1 VLEAAAW
8 GLLGGSS
15 LVIGAL
21 IGVYAR
27 LPHWVIGLVLGF
39 GAGALISAV
48 SFELADE
55 ALRVG
60 GADSFAAGLAVGA
73 LTFYVGDTW
82 IARRGAE
89 GRQRTPALREME
101 PGATTSSALLFGA
114 LLDGIPESAVIG
126 LTLLETGEVGIA
138 VLVAVFIA
146 NLPEAVGGASGM
158 TAMAGSSR
166 LTALTL
172 WALVAVAG
180 AVASGLGF
188 AVLDGASE
196 DLIGFIQAFAAGSLL
211 TMLADEMFPAAHAEA
226 DPAAHPATPPWSGR
240 AVGLLTVL
248 GFAVAF
254 GISVTE

>member
-1 VLEAAAW
+1 MLEAAGW

-15 LVIGAL
+15 LVVGAL
-21 IGVYAR
+21 IGIYAR

-60 GADSFAAGLAVGA
+60 GGDSFAAGLAAGA
-73 LTFYVGDTW
+73 LAFYAGDTW
-82 IARRGAE
+82 ISRRGAVE
-89 GRQRTPALREME
+89 RQRTAPMREME
-101 PGATTSSALLFGA
+101 AGDTTSSALLVGA

-158 TAMAGSSR
+158 TAMAGASKR
-166 LTALTL
+166 TALAS

-180 AVASGLGF
+180 GFAAGLGF
-188 AVLDGASE
+188 TLLDGASG
-196 DLIGFIQAFAAGSLL
+196 DLIAFIQAFAAGSLL
-211 TMLADEMFPAAHAEA
+211 TMLADEMFPAAQAEA
-226 DPAAHPATPPWSGR
+226 DPAAHPATPAWAGR

-254 GISVTE
+254 GISMAE

>member
-1 VLEAAAW
+1 MLEAAAW

-15 LVIGAL
+15 LVVGAL
-21 IGVYAR
+21 IGIYAR

-55 ALRVG
+55 ALRIG
-60 GADSFAAGLAVGA
+60 GGESFAAGLAAGA
-73 LTFYVGDTW
+73 LAFYAGDTW
-82 IARRGAE
+82 ISRRGALE
-89 GRQRTPALREME
+89 RQRTAPMREA
-101 PGATTSSALLFGA
+101 GDTTSSALLFGA

-138 VLVAVFIA
+138 VLVAVFVS

-166 LTALTL
+166 RSALAS
-172 WALVAVAG
+172 WALVALAG
-180 AVASGLGF
+180 ALAAGVGF
-188 AVLDGASE
+188 AVLDGASG
-196 DLIGFIQAFAAGSLL
+196 DLIAFIQAFAAGSLL
-211 TMLADEMFPAAHAEA
+211 TMLADEMFPAAQAEA
-226 DPAAHPATPPWSGR
+226 DPAAHPATPRWAGR

-254 GISVTE
+254 GISMAE

>member
-1 VLEAAAW
+1 MLEAAGW

-15 LVIGAL
+15 LIVGAL

-55 ALRVG
+55 ALRIG
-60 GADSFAAGLAVGA
+60 GADSFAAGLAAGA
-73 LTFYVGDTW
+73 LAFYLGDTW

-89 GRQRTPALREME
+89 ERQRTAAMREME
-101 PGATTSSALLFGA
+101 PGESSSSALLLGA
-114 LLDGIPESAVIG
+114 LLDGVPESAVIG
-126 LTLLETGEVGIA
+126 LTLLETGEVGVAI
-138 VLVAVFIA
+138 LVAVFVS

-166 LTALTL
+166 RAALGS

-180 AVASGLGF
+180 GLAAGLGYTL
-188 AVLDGASE
+188 LDGASG
-196 DLIGFIQAFAAGSLL
+196 DLIAFIQAFAAGSLL
-211 TMLADEMFPAAHAEA
+211 TMLADEMIPAAQAEA
-226 DPAAHPATPPWSGR
+226 APGDHPATPAWAGR

-254 GISVTE
+254 GISMAE